1 MLTVYGIPNCN
12 TVKKA
17 RTWLDE
23 HKVAYTFHDYKKKG
37 IIADKLKSWSEV
49 FNWEKLVNK
58 AGTTWKALSEEEKA
72 AVNDLDA
79 AVELMTDKTSVIKRP
94 LIEDESG
101 RAVLLGFSEAEYQ
114 KALLS

>member
-23 HKVAYTFHDYKKKG
+23 NKVPYTFHDYKKKG
-37 IIADKLKSWSEV
+37 ITEDKLKSWSEV
-49 FNWEKLVNK
+49 FPWEKLVNK
-58 AGTTWKALSEEEKA
+58 AGTTWKALSDEEKA
-72 AVNDLDA
+72 AVNDLNS
-79 AVELMTDKTSVIKRP
+79 AVALMTDKTSVIKRP

-101 RAVLLGFSEAEYQ
+101 KAVLLGFSEDEYQ
-114 KALLS
+114 KALL

>member
-23 HKVAYTFHDYKKKG
+23 NKIPYTFHDYKKKG
-37 IIADKLKSWSEV
+37 ITEDKLKTWSEV
-49 FNWEKLVNK
+49 FPWEKLVNK
-58 AGTTWKALSEEEKA
+58 AGTTWKALTDEEKA
-72 AVNDLDA
+72 AVNNIDS
-79 AVELMTDKTSVIKRP
+79 AVVLMTDKTSVIKRP

-101 RAVLLGFSEAEYQ
+101 KAVLLGFSEVEYQ
-114 KALLS
+114 KALIS